1 MTMKKKIIIQF
12 EFDESMFVD
21 RDELDIPLYLVD
33 EAIEKIVEDVKNEY
47 TDQMIEYIHEAVYHE
62 IHE

>member
-1 MTMKKKIIIQF
+1 MKKKIIIQF